1 MIYINGRP
9 ASIITKTYPLYQVIS
24 TSQNDNKEIYS
35 NYNVENPNVHIYNSA
50 KYIDSDICLN
60 GPSSGNTR
68 SKYKFDSYIYTNNIT
83 HRSGSN
89 TQFSEISGTGIT
101 NHLDDFGEARK
112 TKYFPNPITIR
123 TDFGKTIKFYEN
135 YDFSNPVW
143 TSDCVYYYR
152 QLEDPSDSSS
162 SKRWYQSPSYGFTK
176 VYNLIPGVT
185 YQYKVFDAN
194 DNAITGIYKTDDS
207 YGEFT
212 VQGQIRQIRLNGAVN
227 VRDSGGY
234 ITNDNKRVK
243 YGKIIRGSQLQYG
256 FGNDDTTGAY
266 NVTARRRWVDGYDS
280 ESTSEKVMGGIDAD
294 ALKEI
299 KNLGITLDMDL
310 RDKSDT
316 YKKDANNPIFVKA
329 SDDITVNGQIVDD
342 GVEYYSISNIVN
354 ANIQA
359 YYAVRTTTIGKQEFA
374 LFVSK
379 LAETLQSGGTAYVH
393 CQQGRDR
400 TGTFMAFLFALL
412 GIKDDGILKDYE
424 LTSYLSYDGDR
435 WSFQYGT
442 DSGGPLSTITIPTSN
457 SDIRT
462 YLQNWFKTYYNSLTN
477 NTYRIKYKDSSN
489 NDVYLTD
496 ADQAMEYLRG
506 LLLES
511 NTVST
516 KTIAVIGDSQSAFR
530 LNRQG
535 FTPANMWW
543 YQSAES
549 IGVNPSINLNNS
561 SFGESRV
568 AYSNSKSVRACSLE
582 RLQSIK
588 VNGKNPDFI
597 FIMMGGNDWGKGSNI
612 GVWNVGDQL
621 PIEYDQNGN
630 ELNLN
635 FKPAYALMLS
645 RISNLYPESK
655 VVCIT
660 QPLLNMK
667 YTGGKSFKDWMEAI
681 IDIAKKFNLPVID
694 LYKLCGQTIWKEAEG
709 NDEDTGQDASE
720 PAASSKYIS
729 DSWVHLN
736 PLGQQYIADKINA
749 ELQKILYPHM
759 AIIGDSISAY
769 KEYTSNR
776 RYGCEYPK
784 TTNSNGTSILNPVS
798 SPTQMWWYKVSQY
811 LGYNGRVI
819 NAACSG
825 TTVCKN
831 NSYLS
836 NKEIPNIRGLSDVMV
851 DDLYVNPDKLEVIIV
866 ATGLNDYRLAVP
878 IGSWNVGDPYPD
890 ESASTIDFKP
900 GYALLLHKLQTRYPK
915 AKIYCCNLYKWYGS
929 PSNSENY
936 RDAVEDIAAKFGCTV
951 IDSYTQCSSAFNK
964 SSSPATYMLPDAT
977 HPNAEGQQYIA
988 DVVIEKLQQLNT

>member
-50 KYIDSDICLN
+50 KYVDSDICLN

-89 TQFSEISGTGIT
+89 TQFSVISGTGIT

-112 TKYFPNPITIR
+112 TKYFPNPITVR

-143 TSDCVYYYR
+143 TSNCVYYYR

-176 VYNLIPGVT
+176 VYNLTPGVT
-185 YQYKVFDAN
+185 YQYKVFD
-194 DNAITGIYKTDDS
+194 DNNNVITGIYKTDNS

-256 FGNDDTTGAY
+256 FGNDDTVGAY

-329 SDDITVNGQIVDD
+329 SDNITVNGQIVDD
-342 GVEYYSISNIVN
+342 GVEYYSISDVVN

-379 LAETLQSGGTAYVH
+379 LAETLQAGGTAYVH

-462 YLQNWFKTYYNSLTN
+462 YLQNWFKTYYNSLTD
-477 NTYRIKYKDSSN
+477 NTYRIKYKNSSN
-489 NDVYLTD
+489 EDVYLTD
-496 ADQAMEYLRG
+496 ADQAMEFLRG

-511 NTVST
+511 NIQST
-516 KTIAVIGDSQSAFR
+516 KTIAIIGDSQSAFR
-530 LNRQG
+530 LGRQG
-535 FTPANMWW
+535 YTPFNLWW
-543 YQSAES
+543 YQVAEYLN
-549 IGVNPSINLNNS
+549 INPSMSAADGAI
-561 SFGESRV
+561 GDTRVSRD
-568 AYSNSKSVRACSLE
+568 YTKSNGTTIKRACSQE
-582 RLQSIK
+582 RINALT
-588 VNGKNPDFI
+588 VNGKAPDVI
-597 FIMMGGNDWGKGSNI
+597 LCAVGANDWGNSVNI
-612 GVWNVGDQL
+612 GTWESSSDYQSDSVQL
-621 PIEYDQNGN
+621 MD
-630 ELNLN
+630 
-635 FKPAYALMLS
+635 FKPAYARMLQ
-645 RISNLYPESK
+645 RLKTAYP
-655 VVCIT
+655 
-660 QPLLNMK
+660 N
-667 YTGGKSFKDWMEAI
+667 AI
-681 IDIAKKFNLPVID
+681 IVCCTHPKLHNSNEAFGNYMNAIKDIANKFGCYVLD
-694 LYKLCGQTIWKEAEG
+694 LYTLCGNAVATT
-709 NDEDTGQDASE
+709 D
-720 PAASSKYIS
+720 YIS
-729 DSWVHLN
+729 DSYVHLN
-736 PLGQQYIADKINA
+736 PQGQAIVAQYAN
-749 ELQKILYPHM
+749 
-759 AIIGDSISAY
+759 
-769 KEYTSNR
+769 
-776 RYGCEYPK
+776 
-784 TTNSNGTSILNPVS
+784 NSE
-798 SPTQMWWYKVSQY
+798 
-811 LGYNGRVI
+811 VI
-819 NAACSG
+819 NQI
-825 TTVCKN
+825 K
-831 NSYLS
+831 
-836 NKEIPNIRGLSDVMV
+836 
-851 DDLYVNPDKLEVIIV
+851 
-866 ATGLNDYRLAVP
+866 
-878 IGSWNVGDPYPD
+878 
-890 ESASTIDFKP
+890 
-900 GYALLLHKLQTRYPK
+900 ALL
-915 AKIYCCNLYKWYGS
+915 
-929 PSNSENY
+929 
-936 RDAVEDIAAKFGCTV
+936 
-951 IDSYTQCSSAFNK
+951 
-964 SSSPATYMLPDAT
+964 
-977 HPNAEGQQYIA
+977 
-988 DVVIEKLQQLNT
+988 